1 MTKLTEQIEDL
12 SPQQRDLLVLLLGEK
27 KREEAARLQ
36 IASVSRTSDVFPLS
50 FAQQRLWFLSQ
61 LQQDSAVY
69 NVAGGVRMEG
79 PLDVAALER
88 ALNEVVVR
96 HESLR
101 TIIRQIESEPVQII
115 TSPPA
120 FYLPKFDLRNVPEAQ
135 RETEAQLLLTNEA
148 RRPFNVEGGP
158 LFRATLLLISAE
170 EHILLL
176 TMHHIISDGW
186 SIGILVR
193 ELIELYETFVLSR
206 LSRLA
211 HLPVQYVD
219 FAVWHREWLQGDVLD
234 KSVSYWKKQ
243 LAGAPSLLEL
253 PTDRPRPP
261 SQGFSGARQPLVIP
275 QELTD
280 SLRALGEQ
288 QNATLFMVL
297 LAAFKVLLFR
307 HAGQQDIIVGVP
319 IAGRN
324 KPEIENVIGLFVNML
339 AVRTDL
345 SGNPTFRELLVRVR
359 EVAVGAYEH
368 QDLPFEKLV
377 EVMQPERDTSYSPL
391 FQVMFHLANTS
402 TPSFNLPG
410 LMLTPLDADT
420 GTSKFDLTLDLVE
433 SSTGLKGWIDYSTDL
448 FDHVTIQRLSE
459 RFQTLLQSVIAD
471 PETLI
476 SSLALLSPA
485 EQNQLVVRLND
496 TAADFPHAPCLHQIF
511 EDQVEQT
518 PDAVAVTFEGQT
530 LTYAELNRRANQ
542 LAHRLIKLGIGP
554 EVPVAICMERSLD
567 LPIAL
572 MAVFKAG
579 GAYVPLDPAYP
590 RERLAFMLEQT
601 SAPVVLTQG
610 AVAENQSFG
619 VHVISLDND
628 TGELATEN
636 TENPRIDVTD
646 ENLAYVIY
654 TSGSTGEPKGAML
667 HHRGVRN
674 RLLWGITDYQLGSG
688 DVVLHKT
695 PLTFDVSV
703 WEIFAPLLSGAR
715 LLIAKPGGHQDTAY
729 QLDLMA
735 REKVTHVDYVPT
747 MLEVLLESEG
757 LDQCDHLKIVTA
769 AGEAL
774 TRDLRDRF
782 YSQTSA
788 KLYNLYG
795 PTEASLAVTY
805 WVCEPEGEERVIPIG
820 RPMSNVKIYI
830 LDKQLLPV
838 PIGVA
843 GELHI
848 GGRAPGRGYLKR
860 PDLAADKFI
869 PDAFS
874 EQGGERL
881 YKTGDLARYRSDGA
895 IEFLGRLDHQVK
907 IRGMRLE
914 LGEVEAALCQHPD
927 VREAVILAHEITSGN
942 KSLVAY
948 VVSKQEP
955 LPTSDELRDYL
966 RQRLPEYMVPAAF
979 VILTELPLLSNG
991 KLNRRAL
998 PSPEE
1003 LLAQPEAAYVPPE
1016 NDLEQTIA
1024 AVWQEVFSVERV
1036 SIHSNFFDL
1045 GGNSLLL
1052 AKVHS
1057 KLRAAL
1063 HRDIQIIDL
1072 FKHSTIHSFAKH
1084 LDETEGTPLID
1095 AGREQADLRKKLMKR
1110 RRSASQRAAAGVV
1123 LN

>member
-1 MTKLTEQIEDL
+1 MSKLTEQIEDL
-12 SPQQRDLLVLLLGEK
+12 SPQQRDLLVLLLGKK
-27 KREEAARLQ
+27 KREEAARSQ
-36 IASVSRTSDVFPLS
+36 IAPVSRTSDTFPLS

-79 PLDVAALER
+79 PLDVTALER

-101 TIIRQIESEPVQII
+101 TVIRQIESEPVQII
-115 TSPPA
+115 SSPHV
-120 FYLPKFDLRNVPEAQ
+120 FHLPKFDLRNVPEAQ

-148 RRPFNVEGGP
+148 RKPFNVEGGP
-158 LFRATLLLISAE
+158 LFRATLLLLSAD

-193 ELIELYETFVLSR
+193 ELIELYDTFVVRRSSTLPD
-206 LSRLA
+206 
-211 HLPVQYVD
+211 LPVQYVD

-234 KSVSYWKKQ
+234 KSISYWKEQ

-261 SQGFSGARQPLVIP
+261 SQGFGGARQPVVIP
-275 QELTD
+275 HELTE
-280 SLRALGEQ
+280 SLRKLGEQ

-307 HAGQQDIIVGVP
+307 HAGQEDIVVGVP

-324 KPEIENVIGLFVNML
+324 KPELENVIGLFVNML

-345 SGNPTFRELLVRVR
+345 FGNPTFRELLIRVR
-359 EVAVGAYEH
+359 EAAVGAYEH

-391 FQVMFHLANTS
+391 FQVMFHLGNMGI
-402 TPSFNLPG
+402 PSFNLPG

-448 FDHVTIQRLSE
+448 FDHGTIQRLSE
-459 RFQTLLQSVIAD
+459 RFQTLLKSVVAD
-471 PETLI
+471 PETPI
-476 SSLALLSPA
+476 SSLSLLSPA
-485 EQNQLVVRLND
+485 EQNQLVVKLND
-496 TAADFPHAPCLHQIF
+496 TAEDFPQASCLHQIF

-518 PDAVAVTFEGQT
+518 PNAIAVTFEGQT
-530 LTYAELNRRANQ
+530 LTYADLNRRANQ
-542 LAHRLIKLGIGP
+542 LAHQLIKLGVGP
-554 EVPVAICMERSLD
+554 EVLVAICMERSLD

-572 MAVFKAG
+572 LAVLKAG
-579 GAYVPLDPAYP
+579 GAYVPLDPSYP
-590 RERLAFMLEQT
+590 RERLAFIIEET
-601 SAPVVLTQG
+601 RAPVVLTQR
-610 AVAENQSFG
+610 AIAENQSFG
-619 VHVISLDND
+619 VHVIRLDGD
-628 TGELATEN
+628 IDELATEN
-636 TENPRIDVTD
+636 AENPRIDVTD

-654 TSGSTGEPKGAML
+654 TSGSTGQPKGAML

-715 LLIAKPGGHQDTAY
+715 LLIAKPGGHQDTVY

-757 LDQCDHLKIVTA
+757 LDQCDNLKIVTA

-774 TRDLRDRF
+774 TRELRDRF
-782 YSQTSA
+782 YSQTNA

-805 WVCEPEGEERVIPIG
+805 WVCEPDGEERVIPIG

-830 LDKQLLPV
+830 LDKHLQPV

-874 EQGGERL
+874 ERGGERL

-907 IRGMRLE
+907 IRGMRME

-927 VREAVILAHEITSGN
+927 VREAVILAHEITSGS

-955 LPTSDELRDYL
+955 LPTSDELRNYL

-979 VILTELPLLSNG
+979 V
-991 KLNRRAL
+991 
-998 PSPEE
+998 
-1003 LLAQPEAAYVPPE
+1003 
-1016 NDLEQTIA
+1016 
-1024 AVWQEVFSVERV
+1024 
-1036 SIHSNFFDL
+1036 
-1045 GGNSLLL
+1045 
-1052 AKVHS
+1052 
-1057 KLRAAL
+1057 
-1063 HRDIQIIDL
+1063 
-1072 FKHSTIHSFAKH
+1072 
-1084 LDETEGTPLID
+1084 
-1095 AGREQADLRKKLMKR
+1095 
-1110 RRSASQRAAAGVV
+1110 
-1123 LN
+1123 

>member
-1 MTKLTEQIEDL
+1 MSKLAEKIENL
-12 SPQQRDLLVLLLGEK
+12 TPQQRDLLVLLLGK
-27 KREEAARLQ
+27 KKHEGAR
-36 IASVSRTSDVFPLS
+36 IAPVSRTSGTFPLS

-69 NVAGGVRMEG
+69 NVSGGVRMEG
-79 PLDVAALER
+79 PLSVIALER
-88 ALNEVVVR
+88 ALNEVVLR

-101 TIIRQIESEPVQII
+101 TTIRQIESEPVQII
-115 TSPPA
+115 NGPQL
-120 FYLPKFDLRNVPEAQ
+120 FHLPKFDLRNVPEAQ
-135 RETEAQLLLTNEA
+135 REMEAQLLLTNEA
-148 RRPFNVEGGP
+148 RKPFNVEGGP
-158 LFRATLLLISAE
+158 LFRATLLLLSAE

-193 ELIELYETFVLSR
+193 ELIELYETFVSSR
-206 LSRLA
+206 PCV
-211 HLPVQYVD
+211 LPELPIQYVD
-219 FAVWHREWLQGDVLD
+219 FAAWHREWLQGDVLD
-234 KSVSYWKKQ
+234 QAVSYWKEK
-243 LAGAPSLLEL
+243 LAGVPALLEL

-261 SQGFSGARQPLVIP
+261 SQGFSGARQPVAIP
-275 QELTD
+275 QELTE

-297 LAAFKVLLFR
+297 LAAFNVLLCR
-307 HAGQQDIIVGVP
+307 HANQEDVVVGVP

-324 KPEIENVIGLFVNML
+324 KPELENLIGLFVNMV

-345 SGNPTFRELLVRVR
+345 SGNPTFRELLARVR
-359 EVAVGAYEH
+359 EAALGAYEH

-377 EVMQPERDTSYSPL
+377 EVIQPERDTSYSPL
-391 FQVMFHLANTS
+391 FQVMFHLGNIAI
-402 TPSFNLPG
+402 PSFNLPS
-410 LMLTPLDADT
+410 LTLSPLDADT
-420 GTSKFDLTLDLVE
+420 GTSKFDLTLDLGE
-433 SSTGLKGWIDYSTDL
+433 SPAGLKGWIDYSTDL
-448 FDHVTIQRLSE
+448 VDHVTIQRLSE
-459 RFQTLLQSVIAD
+459 RFRSLLQAVVAHPD
-471 PETLI
+471 TRI
-476 SSLALLSPA
+476 SSLPLLSTA
-485 EQNQLVVRLND
+485 EQNQILVTFNE
-496 TAADFPHAPCLHQIF
+496 TAEVFPHASCLHQIF

-518 PDAVAVTFEGQT
+518 PNATAVTFEGQS
-530 LTYAELNRRANQ
+530 LTYADLNHRANQ
-542 LAHRLIKLGIGP
+542 LAHHLIKLGVGP

-567 LPIAL
+567 LPISL
-572 MAVFKAG
+572 LAVFKAG
-579 GAYVPLDPAYP
+579 GAYVPLDPSYP
-590 RERLAFMLEQT
+590 RERLSFILKELG
-601 SAPVVLTQG
+601 APVILTQRSI
-610 AVAENQSFG
+610 AESQSFAG
-619 VHVISLDND
+619 VHVISRDSDND
-628 TGELATEN
+628 ELAAESTDNPCTE
-636 TENPRIDVTD
+636 VTD
-646 ENLAYVIY
+646 ENLCYVIY
-654 TSGSTGEPKGAML
+654 TSGSTGQPKGAML

-674 RLLWGITDYQLGSG
+674 RLLWGITDYQLGPG

-735 REKVTHVDYVPT
+735 CEKVTHVDYVPT

-774 TRDLRDRF
+774 TRELRDRF
-782 YSQTSA
+782 YSQTNA

-805 WVCEPEGEERVIPIG
+805 WVCEPDGKERVIPIG
-820 RPMSNVKIYI
+820 RPMSNASIYI
-830 LDKQLLPV
+830 LDKQLQPV
-838 PIGVA
+838 PLGVA

-848 GGRAPGRGYLKR
+848 GGVAPGRGYLKR
-860 PDLAADKFI
+860 PDLTADKFI
-869 PDAFS
+869 PDAFGKN
-874 EQGGERL
+874 GGQRL

-914 LGEVEAALCQHPD
+914 LGEVEAALCQHPA
-927 VREAVILAHEITSGN
+927 VREAVILPHEITAGN

-966 RQRLPEYMVPAAF
+966 RQRLPEYMVPAAC
-979 VILTELPLLSNG
+979 VVMTELPLLSNG

-998 PSPEE
+998 PNPEE
-1003 LLAQPEAAYVPPE
+1003 FLSEREETYMPPE
-1016 NDLEQTIA
+1016 SDLEQIIA
-1024 AVWQEVFSVERV
+1024 AVWQQVFNVERV

-1052 AKVHS
+1052 AKVHN
-1057 KLRAAL
+1057 KLRTAL
-1063 HRDIQIIDL
+1063 NLDVQIIDL
-1072 FKHSTIHSFAKH
+1072 FKHTTIHSLAKH
-1084 LDETEGTPLID
+1084 LSETDGAEPSD
-1095 AGREQADLRKKLMKR
+1095 PGREQADLRKKLMKR
-1110 RRSASQRAAAGVV
+1110 RQAAPQRASVGA
-1123 LN
+1123 

>member
-1 MTKLTEQIEDL
+1 MSKLTEQIEDL
-12 SPQQRDLLVLLLGEK
+12 SPQQRDLLALLLGQK
-27 KREEAARLQ
+27 KREEAARSH
-36 IASVSRTSDVFPLS
+36 IATVSRTAATLPLS

-61 LQQDSAVY
+61 LQQDTAGY

-79 PLDVAALER
+79 PLSVVALER
-88 ALNEVVVR
+88 ALNEVVLR

-101 TIIRQIESEPVQII
+101 TTIRQIESEPVQII
-115 TSPPA
+115 TNPQVFQLSQ
-120 FYLPKFDLRNVPEAQ
+120 FDLRKVPEAQ
-135 RETEAQLLLTNEA
+135 REAEAQLLLTNEA
-148 RRPFNVEGGP
+148 RKPFNVEGGP
-158 LFRATLLLISAE
+158 LFRATLLLLSSE

-176 TMHHIISDGW
+176 TMHHVISDGW

-193 ELIELYETFVLSR
+193 ELIELYEAFAASR
-206 LSRLA
+206 PSMLPD
-211 HLPVQYVD
+211 LPVQYVD

-234 KSVSYWKKQ
+234 KSVSYWKER
-243 LAGAPSLLEL
+243 LAGVPSLLEL

-261 SQGFSGARQPLVIP
+261 SQSFSGTRHPIVIP
-275 QELTD
+275 QELTE
-280 SLRALGEQ
+280 SLRELGEQ
-288 QNATLFMVL
+288 QNATLFMIL
-297 LAAFKVLLFR
+297 LAAFKVFLFR
-307 HAGQQDIIVGVP
+307 HARQEDIVVGVP

-324 KPEIENVIGLFVNML
+324 KPELENVIGLFINML

-345 SGNPTFRELLVRVR
+345 SGNPSFRELLVRVR
-359 EVAVGAYEH
+359 EAALGAYDH

-391 FQVMFHLANTS
+391 FQVMFHLGNLEI
-402 TPSFNLPG
+402 PSFNLPG
-410 LMLTPLDADT
+410 LTLTPLDADT
-420 GTSKFDLTLDLVE
+420 GTSKFDLTLDLTE
-433 SSTGLKGWIDYSTDL
+433 SSTGLKGYFDYSTDL

-459 RFQTLLQSVIAD
+459 RFQILLQGVVAD
-471 PETLI
+471 PETPI
-476 SSLALLSPA
+476 SSLPLLSPA
-485 EQNQLVVRLND
+485 EEHQLVVGLNE
-496 TAADFPHAPCLHQIF
+496 TAEAFPHALCLHQFF
-511 EDQVEQT
+511 EDQVKQT
-518 PDAVAVTFEGQT
+518 PEATAVTFEGRR
-530 LTYAELNRRANQ
+530 LSYADLNRRANQ
-542 LAHRLIKLGIGP
+542 LAHQLIRLGVGP
-554 EVPVAICMERSLD
+554 EVLVAICMERSLD

-572 MAVFKAG
+572 LAVLKAG
-579 GAYVPLDPAYP
+579 GAYLPLDPTYP
-590 RERLAFMLEQT
+590 RERLAFILEET
-601 SAPVVLTQG
+601 RAPVILTQG
-610 AVAENQSFG
+610 VVAESQSFEG
-619 VHVISLDND
+619 VHVISLDSDANA
-628 TGELATEN
+628 LATEN
-636 TENPRIDVTD
+636 TENPRSDVTD

-654 TSGSTGEPKGAML
+654 TSGSTGQPKGAML

-674 RLLWGITDYQLGSG
+674 RLLWGITDYQLGIG

-729 QLDLMA
+729 QLDLTA

-757 LDQCDHLKIVTA
+757 LDHCDNLKIVTA

-774 TRDLRDRF
+774 TRELRDRF
-782 YSQTSA
+782 YSQTNA

-805 WVCEPEGEERVIPIG
+805 WVCLAEGKERVIPIG
-820 RPMSNVKIYI
+820 RPMSNAKIYI
-830 LDKQLLPV
+830 LDKHLEPV

-848 GGRAPGRGYLKR
+848 GGKAPGRGYLKR
-860 PDLAADKFI
+860 PDLTADKFI

-874 EQGGERL
+874 ENGGERV

-907 IRGMRLE
+907 IRGMRME
-914 LGEVEAALCQHPD
+914 LGEVEAALCQHPG
-927 VREAVILAHEITSGN
+927 VREAVILPYEITSGN

-955 LPTSDELRDYL
+955 LPTGDELRSYL

-979 VILTELPLLSNG
+979 VTLSELPLLSNG

-998 PSPEE
+998 PNPEE
-1003 LLAQPEAAYVPPE
+1003 FFSQSEAAYIPPE
-1016 NDLEQTIA
+1016 TNLEQTIA
-1024 AVWQEVFSVERV
+1024 AVWQEVFNLERV

-1057 KLRAAL
+1057 KVRAAL
-1063 HRDIQIIDL
+1063 QRDIQIIEL
-1072 FKHSTIHSFAKH
+1072 FKHSTIHSLAKY
-1084 LDETEGTPLID
+1084 LGETEGTPLLLD
-1095 AGREQADLRKKLMKR
+1095 SGREQADLRRKLMKR
-1110 RRSASQRAAAGVV
+1110 RRSTPERAAVGG
-1123 LN
+1123 

>member
-1 MTKLTEQIEDL
+1 MSKLAEQIGGL
-12 SPQQRDLLVLLLGEK
+12 SPQQRDLLALLLARK
-27 KREEAARLQ
+27 KREGSQ
-36 IASVSRTSDVFPLS
+36 ITPVRRTSDAFPLS

-61 LQQDSAVY
+61 LQPDSAVY

-88 ALNEVVVR
+88 ALNEVVAR

-101 TIIRQIESEPVQII
+101 TIIRQIESDPVQKI
-115 TSPPA
+115 TSPQG
-120 FYLPKFDLRNVPEAQ
+120 FHLPKFDLRSVPEAQ

-148 RRPFNVEGGP
+148 RKPFNVEGGP
-158 LFRATLLLISAE
+158 LFRATLLLLSADE
-170 EHILLL
+170 NILLL

-193 ELIELYETFVLSR
+193 ELSELYEAFVVSR
-206 LSRLA
+206 PSRLA

-219 FAVWHREWLQGDVLD
+219 FAVWHREWLQGEVLD
-234 KSVSYWKKQ
+234 KSVSYWKEQ

-261 SQGFSGARQPLVIP
+261 RQGFSGARQPVVIP

-280 SLRALGEQ
+280 SLRVLGEQ
-288 QNATLFMVL
+288 QNATLFMAL
-297 LAAFKVLLFR
+297 LAAFQVLLFR
-307 HAGQQDIIVGVP
+307 HAGQQDIVVGIP

-324 KPEIENVIGLFVNML
+324 KPELENVIGLFVNML

-345 SGNPTFRELLVRVR
+345 SGNPTFRDLLVRVR
-359 EVAVGAYEH
+359 EAALGAYEH

-391 FQVMFHLANTS
+391 FQVMFHLANVEI
-402 TPSFNLPG
+402 PSFKLPG
-410 LMLTPLDADT
+410 LTLTPLDTDT
-420 GTSKFDLTLDLVE
+420 GTSKFDLTLDLTE
-433 SSTGLKGWIDYSTDL
+433 SPAGLKGWIDYSTDL
-448 FDHVTIQRLSE
+448 FDRVTIQRLSE
-459 RFQTLLQSVIAD
+459 RFAVLLEAVVAE
-471 PETLI
+471 PETRI
-476 SSLALLSPA
+476 SSLPLLSPA

-496 TAADFPHAPCLHQIF
+496 TAEDFPQAPCLHQIF
-511 EDQVEQT
+511 EDQIEQT
-518 PDAVAVTFEGQT
+518 PDATAVTFEGRS

-542 LAHRLIKLGIGP
+542 LAHRLIKLGVGP

-572 MAVFKAG
+572 MAVLKTG
-579 GAYVPLDPAYP
+579 GAYVPLEPSYP
-590 RERLAFMLEQT
+590 RERVAFILEELR
-601 SAPVVLTQG
+601 APVVLTQL
-610 AVAENQSFG
+610 AVAEDQSFAG
-619 VHVISLDND
+619 VHVISLDGNLD
-628 TGELATEN
+628 ELATEN
-636 TENPRIDVTD
+636 TGNPRTEVAD
-646 ENLAYVIY
+646 ENLCYVIY
-654 TSGSTGEPKGAML
+654 TSGSTGQPKGAML

-674 RLLWGITDYQLGSG
+674 RLLWGITDYQLGAG

-757 LDQCDHLKIVTA
+757 LDQCDNLKIVTA

-774 TRDLRDRF
+774 TRELRDRF
-782 YSQTSA
+782 YSQTKS

-805 WVCEPEGEERVIPIG
+805 WVCLAEGEERVIPIG

-830 LDKQLLPV
+830 LDKQLQPV

-848 GGRAPGRGYLKR
+848 GGVAPGRGYLKR
-860 PDLAADKFI
+860 PDLTADKFI

-874 EQGGERL
+874 EKGGERL
-881 YKTGDLARYRSDGA
+881 YKTGDLTRYRSDGA

-907 IRGMRLE
+907 IRGMRME

-927 VREAVILAHEITSGN
+927 VREAVILAHEMTAGN

-948 VVSKQEP
+948 VVSKHEP
-955 LPTSDELRDYL
+955 LPTGDELRNYL
-966 RQRLPEYMVPAAF
+966 RLSLPEYMVPAAF
-979 VILTELPLLSNG
+979 MVLTELPLLSNG
-991 KLNRRAL
+991 KLNRKAL
-998 PSPEE
+998 PDPEE
-1003 LLAQPEAAYVPPE
+1003 LFAEPEETYVAPE
-1016 NDLEQTIA
+1016 SNLEQTIA
-1024 AVWQEVFSVERV
+1024 AIWQQAFNVERV

-1052 AKVHS
+1052 ARIHS

-1063 HRDIQIIDL
+1063 QRDIKIVEL
-1072 FKHSTIHSFAKH
+1072 FKHSTIHSLAKY
-1084 LDETEGTPLID
+1084 LSETEATSVLHD
-1095 AGREQADLRKKLMKR
+1095 SGREQADLRKKLMKR
-1110 RRSASQRAAAGVV
+1110 RRAAS
-1123 LN
+1123 